1 MSSVVVDTHAFVWYL
16 LRSPRLSARAL
27 ETMQA
32 AVAAGHPI
40 LVPAICLVEIV
51 YLVEK
56 GRIPAAD
63 WQKLDEALLRP
74 DSAVHVVPLS
84 ESIARRV
91 AHIPRESVPDMP
103 DRIIAA
109 TALQLAVPLVSRDAK
124 IQASGI
130 DVIW

>member
-1 MSSVVVDTHAFVWYL
+1 
-16 LRSPRLSARAL
+16 
-27 ETMQA
+27 MQA
-32 AVAAGHPI
+32 AVATGHPI
-40 LVPAICLVEIV
+40 FVPAICLVEII

-74 DSAVHVVPLS
+74 DSAVRVVPLN

-91 AHIPRESVPDMP
+91 AHIFRESVPDMP

-109 TALQLAVPLVSRDAK
+109 TALQLGVPLVSRDGK

>member
-1 MSSVVVDTHAFVWYL
+1 
-16 LRSPRLSARAL
+16 
-27 ETMQA
+27 MQA
-32 AVAAGHPI
+32 AVATGHPI
-40 LVPAICLVEIV
+40 FVPAICLVEIV

-74 DSAVHVVPLS
+74 DSAVRVVPLN

-91 AHIPRESVPDMP
+91 AHIAHESVPDMP

-109 TALQLAVPLVSRDAK
+109 TALQLGVPLVSRDGK
-124 IQASGI
+124 NRASGI